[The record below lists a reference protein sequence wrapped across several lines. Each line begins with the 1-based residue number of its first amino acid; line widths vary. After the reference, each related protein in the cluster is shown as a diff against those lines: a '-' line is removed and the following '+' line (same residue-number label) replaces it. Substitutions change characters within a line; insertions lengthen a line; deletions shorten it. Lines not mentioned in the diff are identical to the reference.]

1 MRSAQ
6 TLQGLHRLGP
16 RPRFLLPS
24 KALAVARIVLTFW
37 QAFRQEFAERQLL
50 FERFPQRDMASKPQT
65 RKRRVRGAAG
75 KAAVSVATGAS
86 WLALVA
92 ATTLGL
98 GQVGRVRAEIS
109 GDHLTA
115 EDGDLGEAYR
125 LIVQSY
131 SPEAVG
137 ADYFPGEHARPLGSV
152 QRAIT
157 PEELKRGIAVDVVQ
171 IGNDAEPIEASP
183 IVVAWIERGQPD
195 LDFDGLEA
203 RPRSDTFYGVARSP
217 LADLTSDQP
226 ARVVLKRHAV

>member
-1 MRSAQ
+1 MSRRAQ
-6 TLQGLHRLGP
+6 PQKR
-16 RPRFLLPS
+16 RPR
-24 KALAVARIVLTFW
+24 I
-37 QAFRQEFAERQLL
+37 
-50 FERFPQRDMASKPQT
+50 
-65 RKRRVRGAAG
+65 AAG

-109 GDHLTA
+109 ADQLA
-115 EDGDLGEAYR
+115 VDDGDAGQAYR

-137 ADYFPGEHARPLGSV
+137 ADHLPGEHARPLAST

-157 PEELKRGIAVDVVQ
+157 PEELQRGVAVDIVQ
-171 IGNDAEPIEASP
+171 ISDDAEPIEAAP

-203 RPRSDTFYGVARSP
+203 RPRADTFYGVGRSSLP
-217 LADLTSDQP
+217 ELDPGNP
-226 ARVVLKRHAV
+226 ARVVLKRHSA